1 MKSINVY
8 FRWINSFPYAFR
20 SSSITNTIPS
30 LSSSLQERWQD
41 QRKLQYWTLCGRRQP
56 IAQELDNLQ
65 NDILDLHVALAK
77 KILHMFE
84 KSMKTPPKL
93 GFSLI
98 LRGSRMKNYFFLA
111 KINPW
116 GTTFPLVPLVLWN
129 IHKQKYYKQLYFWLN
144 LLSHICLLE
153 PMWSSVVWPDSLSW
167 LIDKGEDKD
176 WLTEK
181 VNCWCTMLIVRYRDW
196 KFKIMWPESLSCL
209 SLSSLC
215 LCLSAA
221 QLSPGV
227 CLSLNISV
235 SL

>member
-1 MKSINVY
+1 MKLYICIISRKKSTHAWNIYEKLLKVG
-8 FRWINSFPYAFR
+8 RFPNFEGVKDEKVFFCCWNKSLREYLF
-20 SSSITNTIPS
+20 IGPS
-30 LSSSLQERWQD
+30 
-41 QRKLQYWTLCGRRQP
+41 
-56 IAQELDNLQ
+56 
-65 NDILDLHVALAK
+65 
-77 KILHMFE
+77 
-84 KSMKTPPKL
+84 
-93 GFSLI
+93 
-98 LRGSRMKNYFFLA
+98 
-111 KINPW
+111 
-116 GTTFPLVPLVLWN
+116 VLWN

-144 LLSHICLLE
+144 LLSHICLFE

-235 SL
+235 SLYPLLPL